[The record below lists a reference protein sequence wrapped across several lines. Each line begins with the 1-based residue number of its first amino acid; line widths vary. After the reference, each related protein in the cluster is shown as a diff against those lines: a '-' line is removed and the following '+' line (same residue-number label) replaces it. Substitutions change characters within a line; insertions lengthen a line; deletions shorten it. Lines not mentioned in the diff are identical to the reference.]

1 MVGFSIFRYDFL
13 FLSSGYTLATK
24 LRRHIRSSHVTE
36 KPFSC
41 HCGATYTARQ
51 SLLRHQ
57 AQHRSEGRAEQEPN
71 AAPSTGVQTN
81 SSMREV
87 TSSGSTHPKP
97 IRGRPRK
104 TLLPQ
109 EEGEEEAVQV
119 GQKRGRRRTEG
130 KERRTV
136 TSREGDEEASGENIH
151 HAVVYVH
158 ADDLSST
165 SSAPLLLTSE
175 TSLGQVEVVISEGE
189 EQCIMVPD
197 EHTVGELL
205 ILQEEGGGVCSV
217 AQTVEINTV

>member
-1 MVGFSIFRYDFL
+1 MVGFNVFRYDFL

-57 AQHRSEGRAEQEPN
+57 AQHRSEGKAEEEAN
-71 AAPSTGVQTN
+71 AAPSAGIQTN
-81 SSMREV
+81 SGMREV
-87 TSSGSTHPKP
+87 TFSGSTHPKP

-136 TSREGDEEASGENIH
+136 ASREGDEEASGENIH

-165 SSAPLLLTSE
+165 SPAPLLLTSE

>member
-1 MVGFSIFRYDFL
+1 MADFSIFRSDFL

-57 AQHRSEGRAEQEPN
+57 AQHRSQGRAEEEAN
-71 AAPSTGVQTN
+71 AAPSTEEQTN
-81 SSMREV
+81 SSMIEV
-87 TSSGSTHPKP
+87 TSSGSTHLKP

-109 EEGEEEAVQV
+109 EEGEKEAAQV

-165 SSAPLLLTSE
+165 SPAPLLLSSE

>member
-1 MVGFSIFRYDFL
+1 MVGFSVFKYDFL

-57 AQHRSEGRAEQEPN
+57 AQHRSEGRAEEKAN

-81 SSMREV
+81 SSTREV

-136 TSREGDEEASGENIH
+136 TSRGDEEASGENIH

-158 ADDLSST
+158 ADDLSSA
-165 SSAPLLLTSE
+165 SPAPLLLTSE

-189 EQCIMVPD
+189 EQCLMVPD